1 METVQ
6 SETTV
11 KIFDEEYRVA
21 SHLDAEKMQRVAEC
35 VDAKMREIEGRASH
49 LSKSRVAVLAAMEM
63 AADLLQIRQER
74 EDLLQQAHE
83 QINRLNELVEQRS
96 SLLPLTSD
104 WIDKR
109 KKRYATTNS
118 YTL

>member
-1 METVQ
+1 MEPIQ

-11 KIFDEEYRVA
+11 KIFDDEYRVA

-35 VDAKMREIEGRASH
+35 VDAKMREIEARASH

-63 AADLLQIRQER
+63 AADLLQLRQER
-74 EDLLQQAHE
+74 EDLLQQAHD

-109 KKRYATTNS
+109 KKRYATTS